1 MITYL
6 LEVLTC
12 SNFTCSS
19 GPSWFD
25 IVENWAAHLGLGA
38 LIGVLLPK
46 RWTMAAFAALLFK
59 EGAGDFAHDP
69 SAIVVVDSVLD
80 LAATALGAW
89 IGCTKRKT
97 EAHKHG

>member
-12 SNFTCSS
+12 SNFTCPS

-38 LIGVLLPK
+38 LIGALLSK
-46 RWTMAAFAALLFK
+46 RWILAVLAALLFK
-59 EGAGDFAHDP
+59 EGAGDFTHDP
-69 SAIVVVDSVLD
+69 SAIVAADSVLD

-89 IGCTKRKT
+89 IGCTKRQT
-97 EAHKHG
+97 EARKHG